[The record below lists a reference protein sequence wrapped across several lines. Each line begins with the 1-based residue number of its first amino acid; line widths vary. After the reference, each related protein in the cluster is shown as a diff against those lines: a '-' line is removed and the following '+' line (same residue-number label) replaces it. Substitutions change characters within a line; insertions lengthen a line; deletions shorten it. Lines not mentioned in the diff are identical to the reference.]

1 MKKLNCS
8 ILVVPLHLS
17 LTIRCITSFR
27 KYQRQHKMCNKT
39 QATTYL
45 CFSGPPQ
52 PRVLKIL
59 EARLR
64 VWNLYTIWGD
74 FKPYHLW
81 IMASGMGSHILSFI
95 RLHLILHLFIFLCY
109 EVWAKRQLRP
119 PSCYR
124 RRFWKSHTKRGVSL
138 WHKMNRW
145 DDIDVESQ
153 VYKWKSHEKN
163 PLNKT
168 CPSFLK
174 TTYS

>member
-1 MKKLNCS
+1 MNCS

-27 KYQRQHKMCNKT
+27 KYQRQHEMCNKT
-39 QATTYL
+39 QTITYL

-64 VWNLYTIWGD
+64 VWNLYTIWGE
-74 FKPYHLW
+74 
-81 IMASGMGSHILSFI
+81 IIINNISFI
-95 RLHLILHLFIFLCY
+95 ILYLFIFLSPK
-109 EVWAKRQLRP
+109 VWAKWELRP
-119 PSCYR
+119 PSYCR

-163 PLNKT
+163 PF
-168 CPSFLK
+168 FLWD
-174 TTYS
+174 TFP